1 MPATTTPSAT
11 TILLLATDNNHRGDL
26 FARLGKDLF
35 FALGYDDLRLN
46 VHKAGREL
54 DIVGRHRYEA
64 RSLVAEFKATKD
76 RIGGDDLNKFL
87 GALTRE
93 RGRGVRVAG
102 YFVSLGGFTETARQQ
117 EQDSQAG
124 LADQDQA
131 IILFDTAKVIAE
143 LERSGQL
150 LSLAAATEQAGR
162 CRQHAQVPDAA
173 VVDACLL
180 GTELG
185 YVWAVFYAH
194 NKQRTHFALIHAD
207 GTPLAQP
214 VADQLLRD
222 GLRKTNEEWD
232 EAVRNLQYLAP
243 PEHDAARRKLADSAD
258 LAYRT
263 WLAEEC
269 GYMQLDGLPTDADL
283 GSSRPRLER
292 LFVPLRAYL
301 LPLVQAAA
309 VPQEPENEEDDDADG
324 ANEKPLPIG
333 TLLAD
338 HPCLALLAA
347 PGGGKST
354 LLKRLATAYAMP
366 ERLNQVDDHLP
377 EQNWLPLLLRCRD
390 LGQQARQP
398 VLTLLQHICQCAV
411 MSPEQTTLFQE
422 TIHTALR
429 AGRVLLLVDGLDEL
443 AESSTR
449 QLFAQNLRT
458 FVGMFPGT
466 RLLLTS
472 REAGFRVVA
481 GVVAS
486 LCRQLRM
493 APLDDEDI
501 ATLCQHWY
509 REVYPDDAVRQR
521 EAEQLA
527 ATIRENEPIR
537 KLAENPLLLTTLLV
551 VKRSTRELP
560 RKRADLYKAAI
571 SVLVRTWNTEG
582 HAPLDEDDT
591 VVQLCFVACAMMQC
605 GVQKLPRSELLALL
619 KQAHC
624 ELEEEL
630 RHVSQSPAQFV
641 ERIELRSSLLM
652 QTGHEEYEGELQPV
666 YEFRHLTFQEYLTAL
681 GLVNE
686 HYPRRAAGLPLED
699 LLTPHFAEESWRE
712 VMPLAAVLAKRKADK
727 LVARLVAVC
736 DALEWEGSYN
746 LPNPVRLLRQCV
758 ADQVQMTTPTLQTAY
773 LQIGRKV
780 IASDRAWLQELLVE
794 DRANLFYAAV
804 VGRIWQVDER
814 WHEYLNTMGE
824 ITFWQ
829 FGQTRPL
836 PWGET
841 AMTHLASQLMS
852 SDATARLAATLVC
865 MNLAYGVVD
874 EQLPLEKHWFA
885 LLQPGLRAMLEAEN
899 VPEQVACAWASAWLG
914 RNRLLAAPL
923 PANCLQHWFKLWQQH
938 AEQEYSRYFAWA
950 MASQPLY
957 ARDTFAAEAWG
968 DCDGFLRQ
976 QLTRDGDL
984 GARFYNP
991 AALVVMWYRHAPL
1004 ADAEMAVEWEK
1015 CGKNSWGRTPT
1026 TRELLANLG
1035 PAGQAVLAKWAK
1047 KKL

>member
-1 MPATTTPSAT
+1 MPATTTPAAR
-11 TILLLATDNNHRGDL
+11 TILLLATDNNQRGDL
-26 FARLGKDLF
+26 FTRLGKDLF
-35 FALGYDDLRLN
+35 FALGYDELRLN

-54 DIVGRHRYEA
+54 DILGQHRHEA
-64 RSLVAEFKATKD
+64 RGLVAEFKATKAP
-76 RIGGDDLNKFL
+76 IGGDDLNKFL
-87 GALTRE
+87 GVLTRE

-150 LSLAAATEQAGR
+150 LSLAAAMEQAGR
-162 CRQHAQVPDAA
+162 CRQHAQVLDAA
-173 VVDACLL
+173 MADAWLL

-243 PEHDAARRKLADSAD
+243 PEHDAARRKLAASAD

-309 VPQEPENEEDDDADG
+309 APQVPENEEDDDADR
-324 ANEKPLPIG
+324 ANEKPLLIG

-377 EQNWLPLLLRCRD
+377 AQNWLPLLLRCRD

-398 VLTLLQHICQCAV
+398 VLMLLQHICQCAA

-509 REVYPDDAVRQR
+509 REVYPDDDARQR

-527 ATIRENEPIR
+527 ATIRANARIR

-551 VKRSTRELP
+551 VKRSTCELP

-582 HAPLDEDDT
+582 YAPLDEDDT
-591 VVQLCFVACAMMQC
+591 VVQLCFVACGMMQR
-605 GVQKLPRSELLALL
+605 GVQKLPRPELLALL
-619 KQAHC
+619 KQAHS

-686 HYPRRAAGLPLED
+686 HYPARAAGLPLED
-699 LLTPHFAEESWRE
+699 LLEPHFNEASWRE
-712 VMPLAAVLAKRKADK
+712 VIPLAAVLAKRKADK

-736 DALEWEGSYN
+736 DALQWESS
-746 LPNPVRLLRQCV
+746 LPNPVQLLRQCV
-758 ADQVQMTTPTLQTAY
+758 VDQVQVATPTLQAAY
-773 LQIGRKV
+773 LQIVRNLDDAGHR
-780 IASDRAWLQELLVE
+780 WLARLVAE
-794 DRANLFYAAV
+794 DRGNLFYAAV
-804 VGRIWQVDER
+804 VGRIWLLDER
-814 WHEYLNTMGE
+814 WHHYIGAMAELAR
-824 ITFWQ
+824 WQ
-829 FGQTRPL
+829 FRQSYPP

-841 AMTHLASQLMS
+841 AMTHLAKQLVS
-852 SDATARLAATLVC
+852 SDATVRLAAALVC
-865 MNLAYGVVD
+865 MDLAYGVMA
-874 EQLPLEKHWFA
+874 EKFPLGKHRFA
-885 LLQPGLRAMLEAEN
+885 LLQPGLLAMLAAEN
-899 VPEQVACAWASAWLG
+899 VPEQVACAWAFAGLG
-914 RNRLLAAPL
+914 QKCLLAEPL
-923 PANCLQHWFKLWQQH
+923 AANCLPHWFNLWQEHAQH
-938 AEQEYSRYFAWA
+938 AYSRYFAIA
-950 MASQPLY
+950 MVSQPLY
-957 ARDTFAAEAWG
+957 ARDTFAATAWG
-968 DCDGFLRQ
+968 DCDDFLLQ
-976 QLTRDGDL
+976 QLTKEERVDGSCRL
-984 GARFYNP
+984 
-991 AALVVMWYRHAPL
+991 AALVVMWYQRGPL
-1004 ADAEMAVEWEK
+1004 ADAKMFVELAK
-1015 CGKNSWGRTPT
+1015 IGGFYGNIPS

-1035 PAGQAVLAKWAK
+1035 PAGQAVLAKWDK
-1047 KKL
+1047 KKQ

>member
-1 MPATTTPSAT
+1 MPATTTPSAS

-26 FARLGKDLF
+26 FTRLGKDLF
-35 FALGYDDLRLN
+35 FALGYDELRLD

-54 DIVGRHRYEA
+54 DIIGQHRHEA
-64 RSLVAEFKATKD
+64 RALVAEFKATKA

-93 RGRGVRVAG
+93 RGRGARVAG

-117 EQDSQAG
+117 EMESQTGAG
-124 LADQDQA
+124 GTEQA
-131 IILFDTAKVIAE
+131 IILLDTTKVIAE

-150 LSLAAATEQAGR
+150 LSLAAAMEQAGR
-162 CRQHAQVPDAA
+162 CRQHAQVPDG
-173 VVDACLL
+173 VVDGACLL

-194 NKQRTHFALIHAD
+194 HKQRTHFALIHAD
-207 GTPLAQP
+207 GTPLAQA
-214 VADQLLRD
+214 VAQQLWCDELLKANPD
-222 GLRKTNEEWD
+222 WH
-232 EAVRNLQYLAP
+232 EAVKELQYLAP
-243 PEHDAARRKLADSAD
+243 PEYDAARRKLADSAD

-301 LPLVQAAA
+301 LPQADAAGQEAA
-309 VPQEPENEEDDDADG
+309 VWG
-324 ANEKPLPIG
+324 AGNKEKPLPIG

-366 ERLNQVDDHLP
+366 ERLNQVADHLP
-377 EQNWLPLLLRCRD
+377 TQNWLPLLLRCRD

-398 VLTLLQHICQCAV
+398 ILSLLQHICQCAA
-411 MSPEQTTLFQE
+411 MTPEQSTLFQE

-443 AESSTR
+443 SDSGTR

-472 REAGFRVVA
+472 REAGFRAVA

-509 REVYPDDAVRQR
+509 REVYPDDAARQR

-527 ATIRENEPIR
+527 ATICENERIR

-560 RKRADLYKAAI
+560 RKRADLYKSAI

-582 HAPLDEDDT
+582 YEPLDEEIAVT
-591 VVQLCFVACAMMQC
+591 QLCFIACAMMLR
-605 GVQKLPRSELLALL
+605 GVQKLPRPELLAVL
-619 KQAHC
+619 KQARR

-630 RHVSQSPAQFV
+630 RNVTQSPAQFID
-641 ERIELRSSLLM
+641 RIELRSSLLM
-652 QTGHEEYEGELQPV
+652 QTGHEQYEGELQPV

-686 HYPRRAAGLPLED
+686 HYPGRSAGLPLED
-699 LLTPHFAEESWRE
+699 LLEPHFEEESWQE
-712 VMPLAAVLAKRKADK
+712 VVPLAAALGKRKTDK
-727 LVARLVAVC
+727 LMARLVAVC
-736 DALEWEGSYN
+736 DELQWDWSN
-746 LPNPVRLLRQCV
+746 SPNPVHLLRQCV
-758 ADQVQMTTPTLQTAY
+758 TDRVQVTTPTLKAAY
-773 LQIGRKV
+773 LQIGRGL
-780 IASDRAWLQELLVE
+780 ASHNRIWVQEILTE
-794 DRANLFYAAV
+794 DRVNLFYATV
-804 VGRIWQVDER
+804 VERIWQVNER
-814 WHEYLNTMGE
+814 WAEYIGTMGE
-824 ITFWQ
+824 LALWQ
-829 FGQTRPL
+829 FQQANPP
-836 PWGET
+836 PWREA
-841 AMTHLASQLMS
+841 AMAQLANQLMT
-852 SDATARLAATLVC
+852 SDATARLAAALVC
-865 MNLAYGVVD
+865 MKLAHGVVHGLKK
-874 EQLPLEKHWFA
+874 LPLEKHWFT
-885 LLQPGLRAMLEAEN
+885 LLQPGLVAMLVAEN
-899 VPEQVACAWASAWLG
+899 VPEQVACAWSFACL
-914 RNRLLAAPL
+914 RQHRLLAEPL
-923 PANCLQHWFKLWQQH
+923 PASCLPHWFKLWQQH
-938 AEQEYSRYFAWA
+938 SQQEYSRYFAWA
-950 MASQPLY
+950 MASQPL
-957 ARDTFAAEAWG
+957 ASRDTFAPTVWG
-968 DCDGFLRQ
+968 DCDDFLRQ
-976 QLTRDGDL
+976 QFIRVGK
-984 GARFYNP
+984 GAFWYGA
-991 AALVVMWYRHAPL
+991 AALVVMWYQRAPL
-1004 ADAEMAVEWEK
+1004 TDAELVDELVK
-1015 CGKNSWGRTPT
+1015 HDKKFGNRTPT
-1026 TRELLANLG
+1026 MRELLANLG
-1035 PAGQAVLAKWAK
+1035 EAGQAVLAKWGK
-1047 KKL
+1047 

>member
-1 MPATTTPSAT
+1 MPATTTPSAR

-26 FARLGKDLF
+26 FTRLGKDLF

-54 DIVGRHRYEA
+54 DILGQHRHEA
-64 RSLVAEFKATKD
+64 RGLVAEFKATKAP
-76 RIGGDDLNKFL
+76 IGGDDLNKFL
-87 GALTRE
+87 GVLTRE

-117 EQDSQAG
+117 EQDSQSG

-150 LSLAAATEQAGR
+150 LSLAAAMEQAGR
-162 CRQHAQVPDAA
+162 CRQHAQVLDAA
-173 VVDACLL
+173 MADAWLL

-214 VADQLLRD
+214 VADQLLVGD
-222 GLRKTNEEWD
+222 LLKSNPEWRK
-232 EAVRNLQYLAP
+232 AVKDLQYLAP

-301 LPLVQAAA
+301 LPMVQADA
-309 VPQEPENEEDDDADG
+309 PGQSPEKKAG
-324 ANEKPLPIG
+324 GTTEKPLPIG

-377 EQNWLPLLLRCRD
+377 AQNWLPLLLRCRD

-398 VLTLLQHICQCAV
+398 VLTLLQHICQCAA

-443 AESSTR
+443 ADSSTR

-493 APLDDEDI
+493 APLDDDDI

-509 REVYPDDAVRQR
+509 REVYPDDTARQR

-591 VVQLCFVACAMMQC
+591 VVQLCFVACGMMQR
-605 GVQKLPRSELLALL
+605 GVQKLLRPELLALL
-619 KQAHC
+619 KQAHS

-686 HYPRRAAGLPLED
+686 HYPQRAEGLPLEA
-699 LLTPHFAEESWRE
+699 LLEPHFDEASWRE
-712 VMPLAAVLAKRKADK
+712 VIPLAAVLAKRKADK

-736 DALEWEGSYN
+736 DALQREASYN
-746 LPNPVRLLRQCV
+746 LPNPVQLLRQCV
-758 ADQVQMTTPTLQTAY
+758 VDQVQMTTPTLQAAY
-773 LQIGRKV
+773 LQIGRKLDN
-780 IASDRAWLQELLVE
+780 SDRAWLPELLAE

-814 WHEYLNTMGE
+814 WYEYLGATGE
-824 ITFWQ
+824 IAFWQ
-829 FGQTRPL
+829 FGQTSPQ

-841 AMTHLASQLMS
+841 AMTHLARQLMS

-865 MNLAYGVVD
+865 MNLAHGVVA
-874 EQLPLEKHWFA
+874 EKLPMEKHWFA
-885 LLQPGLRAMLEAEN
+885 LLQPGLRAMLAAES
-899 VPEQVACAWASAWLG
+899 VPEQVACAWAFAWLG
-914 RNRLLAAPL
+914 QNRLLAEPL
-923 PANCLQHWFKLWQQH
+923 PGSCLPYWFKLWQQH
-938 AEQEYSRYFAWA
+938 AQQKYSAYFAWA

-991 AALVVMWYRHAPL
+991 AALVVIWYRHAPL
-1004 ADAEMAVEWEK
+1004 ADAEMVVELEK
-1015 CGKNSWGRTPT
+1015 CGEVPWYRTPT

-1035 PAGQAVLAKWAK
+1035 AAGQAILAKWDK
-1047 KKL
+1047 KKQ